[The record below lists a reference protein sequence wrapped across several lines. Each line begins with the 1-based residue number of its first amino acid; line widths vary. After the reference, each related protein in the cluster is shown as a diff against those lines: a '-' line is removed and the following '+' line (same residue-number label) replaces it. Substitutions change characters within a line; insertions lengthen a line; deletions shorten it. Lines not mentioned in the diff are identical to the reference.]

1 MGNHHVKEGITHGEL
16 DSNHAPVCP
25 KRSLKKHK
33 KYITGRADE
42 EGDASPMEVDK
53 KEAEPPTRS
62 SRSSSLGSEC
72 SVRDIDSMTQLC
84 GYGHVSIDFEIWIPD
99 EVWSHI
105 FSFLPLADIARVGTV
120 SIKFHRCT
128 EDVLLWKALC
138 ENRLNVT
145 TKLESL
151 SWKEYYKLLTC
162 ITWDPENCVPNEFKF
177 YDNNKT
183 IAKTTSYGVATARSK
198 CVFGPNGGKYCF
210 EIKVNYRR
218 PNFFYG
224 IGFIDKS
231 INFNFCKSSYPKSTE
246 AGADEKRYESQWF
259 YWSDGN
265 CWDILG
271 SHPVSAKTRK
281 FIGRKDPQPGDA
293 NGQQQSLAFHSGDTI
308 GVVLDYTSPENLL
321 TFFLNGS
328 KAHQFALPKPMELYL
343 AVYFYNANDSVTIQ
357 HCDPRKY
364 EALV

>member
-1 MGNHHVKEGITHGEL
+1 MSHCKFEHPRHGSL
-16 DSNHAPVCP
+16 GFLPR
-25 KRSLKKHK
+25 KRTKKHK
-33 KYITGRADE
+33 RITPTEQYDN
-42 EGDASPMEVDK
+42 GDATPMDIDK
-53 KEAEPPTRS
+53 SVKEPTPRT
-62 SRSSSLGSEC
+62 SRSSSLGTDALDYDTPRLSR
-72 SVRDIDSMTQLC
+72 SVLVKC
-84 GYGHVSIDFEIWIPD
+84 VDFEMWVPS

-105 FSFLPLADIARVGTV
+105 FSFLPVSDIANVAKV
-120 SIKFHRCT
+120 SVKFSKCT
-128 EDVLLWKALC
+128 ADVLLWRRLC
-138 ENRLNVT
+138 ERDLNVSH
-145 TKLESL
+145 KVESIG
-151 SWKEYYKLLTC
+151 WREYYKLATC

-177 YDNNKT
+177 CDNGKT
-183 IAKTTSYGVATARSK
+183 ITKTTSYGVATARSK
-198 CVFGPNGGKYCF
+198 CVFTPNGGKYCF

-224 IGFIDKS
+224 IGFIDKA
-231 INFNFCKSSYPKSTE
+231 INFYFCKSSYPKSNET
-246 AGADEKRYESQWF
+246 GADEKRYESQWF

-281 FIGRKDPQPGDA
+281 FIGRRDPQPGEA
-293 NGQQQSLAFHSGDTI
+293 NSGQQQSLAFHSGDTI
-308 GVVLDYTSPENLL
+308 GIVLDYTNPENLL

-364 EALV
+364 DHLISSSA